1 MNYTSKTLKIYQRMN
16 LNEWLEKD
24 FIDDII
30 RRLKNGFAGKPI
42 TTC

>member
-1 MNYTSKTLKIYQRMN
+1 MN

-30 RRLKNGFAGKPI
+30 QRLKNGFAGKPVTI
-42 TTC
+42 C